1 MEVQATLMNTEC
13 DIIQANANDMH
24 MFENDSFEAV
34 VCNSTLEH
42 DRYFWKTIDEIHR
55 VTASNGFIM
64 IGVPGFS
71 GMGIDGFF
79 PNKSLLKRVLK
90 CVAKIANIDSLIAG
104 TPTLGEH
111 FFPGDYYRFTEQAMR
126 EVFLKGLER
135 IEIRKIM
142 NPPRILGFG
151 RKP

>member
-55 VTASNGFIM
+55 VTASNGGSVF
-64 IGVPGFS
+64 GSSGFS
-71 GMGIDGFF
+71 
-79 PNKSLLKRVLK
+79 
-90 CVAKIANIDSLIAG
+90 DSS
-104 TPTLGEH
+104 
-111 FFPGDYYRFTEQAMR
+111 
-126 EVFLKGLER
+126 
-135 IEIRKIM
+135 
-142 NPPRILGFG
+142 
-151 RKP
+151 